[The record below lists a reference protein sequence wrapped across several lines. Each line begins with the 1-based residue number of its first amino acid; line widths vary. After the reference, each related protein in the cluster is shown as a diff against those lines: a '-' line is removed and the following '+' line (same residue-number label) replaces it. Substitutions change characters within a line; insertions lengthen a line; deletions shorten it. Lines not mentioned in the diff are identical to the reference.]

1 LGNKSLKSI
10 IMKYFFPLFVISFF
24 VLTFISVS
32 RQHPKIED
40 GDIIKKCV
48 IDTFYIT
55 QSPSTIEYGNRYH
68 YITDCDEF
76 VITKRNDV
84 YKIGD
89 TITYVY
95 KKR

>member
-1 LGNKSLKSI
+1 MGNQSFLRYLI
-10 IMKYFFPLFVISFF
+10 PFLFLFSISF
-24 VLTFISVS
+24 VLIASILNRTNYNE
-32 RQHPKIED
+32 IED
-40 GDIIKKCV
+40 WDIVKKCV
-48 IDTFYIT
+48 IDTFYVT
-55 QSPSTIEYGNRYH
+55 ESPSTIEYGKRYH
-68 YITDCDEF
+68 YSTDCDEF

>member
-1 LGNKSLKSI
+1 
-10 IMKYFFPLFVISFF
+10 MKYFFPLFVISFF

-32 RQHPKIED
+32 RQHPKIEE
-40 GDIIKKCV
+40 GVIIKKCV

>member
-1 LGNKSLKSI
+1 
-10 IMKYFFPLFVISFF
+10 MKYLIPCLFLFF
-24 VLTFISVS
+24 VSLVLLAQVLNRTSYNE
-32 RQHPKIED
+32 IED
-40 GDIIKKCV
+40 GDIVKKCV
-48 IDTFYIT
+48 IDTFYVT
-55 QSPSTIEYGNRYH
+55 ESPSTIEYGKRYH
-68 YITDCDEF
+68 YSTDCDEF

>member
-1 LGNKSLKSI
+1 
-10 IMKYFFPLFVISFF
+10 MKYFFPLFILIFF
-24 VLTFISVS
+24 VVTIISVS
-32 RQHPKIED
+32 NTSPKIEE
-40 GDIIKKCV
+40 GDIVKKCV
-48 IDTFYIT
+48 IDTFYVT
-55 QSPSTIEYGNRYH
+55 ESPSTIEYGKRYH
-68 YITDCDEF
+68 YSTDCDEF

>member
-1 LGNKSLKSI
+1 
-10 IMKYFFPLFVISFF
+10 MKYFFPLFVLIFMG
-24 VLTFISVS
+24 LTLFSLS
-32 RQHPKIED
+32 HTHPKIEE
-40 GDIIKKCV
+40 GDIVKKCV
-48 IDTFYIT
+48 IDTFYVT
-55 QSPSTIEYGNRYH
+55 ESPSTIEYGKRYH
-68 YITDCDEF
+68 YSTDCDEF

>member
-1 LGNKSLKSI
+1 
-10 IMKYFFPLFVISFF
+10 MKYFFPLFLLIFF
-24 VLTFISVS
+24 VVTIISVS
-32 RQHPKIED
+32 NTSPKIEE
-40 GDIIKKCV
+40 GDIVKKCV
-48 IDTFYIT
+48 IDTFYVT
-55 QSPSTIEYGNRYH
+55 ESPSTIEYGKRYH
-68 YITDCDEF
+68 YSTDCDEF

>member
-1 LGNKSLKSI
+1 
-10 IMKYFFPLFVISFF
+10 MKYIIPTLFILILGL
-24 VLTFISVS
+24 VLIASILEEKS
-32 RQHPKIED
+32 SNKIEK
-40 GDIIKKCV
+40 GDIVKRCI
-48 IDTFYIT
+48 IDTMFVT
-55 QSPSTIEYGNRYH
+55 ESPSTIEYGKRYH

-89 TITYVY
+89 TITYIY

>member
-1 LGNKSLKSI
+1 MGNQSFLRYLIPSL
-10 IMKYFFPLFVISFF
+10 FLFF
-24 VLTFISVS
+24 VGLVLFTAILNRSTYD
-32 RQHPKIED
+32 KIED
-40 GDIIKKCV
+40 GDIVKKCV
-48 IDTFYIT
+48 IDTFYVT
-55 QSPSTIEYGNRYH
+55 ESPSTIEYGKRYH
-68 YITDCDEF
+68 YSTDCDEF

>member
-1 LGNKSLKSI
+1 
-10 IMKYFFPLFVISFF
+10 MKYFFPLFVISFF

-55 QSPSTIEYGNRYH
+55 QSPSTIEYGNRYN

>member
-1 LGNKSLKSI
+1 MGNQSFLRYLI
-10 IMKYFFPLFVISFF
+10 PFLFLF
-24 VLTFISVS
+24 FISLVLIAS
-32 RQHPKIED
+32 ILNKTNYDGIED
-40 GDIIKKCV
+40 GDIVKRCV
-48 IDTFYIT
+48 IDTFYVT
-55 QSPSTIEYGNRYH
+55 ESPSTIEYGKRYH
-68 YITDCDEF
+68 YSTDCDEF